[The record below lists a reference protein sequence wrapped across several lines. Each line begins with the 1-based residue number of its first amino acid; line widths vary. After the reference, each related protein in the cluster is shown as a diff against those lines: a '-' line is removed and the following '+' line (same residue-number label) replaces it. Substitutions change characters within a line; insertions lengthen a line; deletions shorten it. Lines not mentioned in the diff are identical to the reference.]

1 MPRDTIDL
9 PVIGRAATLQSVDPE
24 ARTFDVVWTTGSM
37 VRRYSWMRDEEFDE
51 ELVVDKGSTRLER
64 LNGGAPF
71 LESHRSHSL
80 SSVLGVVVDGSV
92 RLEGGKGYATIR
104 MSEREEVEPVWRDIK
119 AGIIRHVSAG
129 YRVHR
134 FERIARADREDGGV
148 RALYRAV
155 DWEPME
161 ISAVAIGADPGA
173 HVRSDDRDAL
183 APCVVIERRDNQA
196 PEGAN
201 SEEAGMPEGRNAAGG
216 AETTEQRGAQQASA
230 TTQAPQ
236 ATPASTAP
244 ETRSAAGGD
253 AGRSA
258 PDPHEAA
265 RSAVAAE
272 RERSAT
278 IRGLCRRH
286 ALGDEFAE
294 DLVARGVSVDDAR
307 TAVLDKLAER
317 DPMQGRTHEPS
328 FAQARDTGERDVAFR
343 DAVSTAMLHRH
354 DPGRYALDDGAREFR
369 GLSLLEMARSVLE
382 RHGVSTRGMSRLE
395 LAGAAFQTR
404 AAVGYHSTTD
414 FPAILANVLNKT
426 LRAGYERTPRTFA
439 SWARRTSITDFKPV
453 QRTQL
458 GGYPDL
464 EKVLESGEFQY
475 GTIDDGKEVYAL
487 ATYGKVVAISR
498 QTLINDDLD
507 AFTRVPQM
515 IGAAA
520 ADLESDIVY
529 SILMSNPA
537 MGDGVDLFHATHGN
551 LGTAAV
557 IGEDSLA
564 QAYRKMAEQKG
575 LEGRPIR
582 VLPRFILVPPGT
594 RSIEAR
600 KQVTA
605 TTPANTQ
612 DVNTFAN
619 RLEVIEEPRLIPS
632 AGQDPWFLAADPAR
646 IDTVEYAYLEGQ
658 EGVFTETRMGF
669 EVDGMEIKARHDFA
683 AKAID
688 WRGLFKNGGAAPD

>member
-24 ARTFDVVWTTGSM
+24 TRTFDVVWTTGSM

-51 ELVVDKGSTRLER
+51 ELVVDPGAMRLER

-71 LESHRSHSL
+71 LESHRSYAL
-80 SSVLGVVVDGSV
+80 SGVLGVVVDGSV
-92 RLEGGKGYATIR
+92 RIEGGKGFATIR
-104 MSEREEVEPVWRDIK
+104 MSERPEVEPIWRDIES
-119 AGIIRHVSAG
+119 GIIRHVSAG

-134 FERIARADREDGGV
+134 FERIARSDREDGGE

-196 PEGAN
+196 PDGAN
-201 SEEAGMPEGRNAAGG
+201 SEEAGMPEGREAAGG
-216 AETTEQRGAQQASA
+216 AETTEQRGAQTTPA
-230 TTQAPQ
+230 TTET
-236 ATPASTAP
+236 TPAPTAP
-244 ETRSAAGGD
+244 EARSAAGGD

-258 PDPHEAA
+258 PDQHEAA

-272 RERSAT
+272 RDRSAT
-278 IRGLCRRH
+278 IRRLCRRH

-343 DAVSTAMLHRH
+343 DAVSTAMLHREYP
-354 DPGRYALDDGAREFR
+354 DQYALDDGAREFR
-369 GLSLLEMARSVLE
+369 GLSLLEMARTVLE
-382 RHGVSTRGMSRLE
+382 RHGVSTRGMPRLE
-395 LAGAAFQTR
+395 LAGAAFRTR
-404 AAVGYHSTTD
+404 AAVGYHSTSD

-426 LRAGYERTPRTFA
+426 LRDGYDRTPRTFA
-439 SWARRTSITDFKPV
+439 AWARRTSITDFKPV

-464 EKVLESGEFQY
+464 EKVLESGEYKY
-475 GTIDDGKEVYAL
+475 GTIGEGREVYAL

-498 QTLINDDLD
+498 QTLIDDNLE

-520 ADLESDIVY
+520 AELESDIVY
-529 SILMSNPA
+529 SILKSNPA
-537 MGDGVDLFHATHGN
+537 MGDGTDLFHADHGN

-557 IGEDSLA
+557 IDEASLA

-575 LEGRPIR
+575 LEGRLIR
-582 VLPRFILVPPGT
+582 VMPRFLLVPPGT
-594 RSIEAR
+594 RSVEAR

-619 RLEVIEEPRLIPS
+619 RLEVVEEPRLIPPT
-632 AGQDPWFLAADPAR
+632 GDEDPWFLAADPSR

-688 WRGLFKNGGAAPD
+688 WRGLFKNDGADPDPD